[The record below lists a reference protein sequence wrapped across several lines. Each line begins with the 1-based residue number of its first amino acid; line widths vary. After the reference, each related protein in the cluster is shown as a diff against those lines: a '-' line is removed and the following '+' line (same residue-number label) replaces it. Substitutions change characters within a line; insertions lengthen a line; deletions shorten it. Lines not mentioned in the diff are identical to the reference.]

1 MPNQPLASGWSELDA
16 LAFPSCLVRLGCHK
30 ALLSSPGLRHFQKNT
45 SFTWLSLL
53 VIMSSA
59 KKGSMS
65 PCLPFNLSASRGL
78 GVPVGEGLK
87 GKCRTTILDQAF
99 HSQKTLGIPP
109 NALPHFEYFHLKK
122 KTTRASKKKK
132 IKKERK
138 KVYSR
143 DPHT

>member
-1 MPNQPLASGWSELDA
+1 MPNQPLSSGWSKLDA
-16 LAFPSCLVRLGCHK
+16 VAFPSCLVRLGCHI
-30 ALLSSPGLRHFQKNT
+30 ALLSSPGLRHFRKNT
-45 SFTWLSLL
+45 SFTRLSLL

-65 PCLPFNLSASRGL
+65 PCLSFNPSASKGP

-87 GKCRTTILDQAF
+87 GEGRTTILHQAF
-99 HSQKTLGIPP
+99 HSQKTLCIPP
-109 NALPHFEYFHLKK
+109 NALPYIEYFHLKK

-132 IKKERK
+132 KEKKK
-138 KVYSR
+138 KAYSM

>member
-1 MPNQPLASGWSELDA
+1 MPNQPLSSGWSELDA
-16 LAFPSCLVRLGCHK
+16 LAFLSCLVRLGCHI

-45 SFTWLSLL
+45 SFPWLSLL

-65 PCLPFNLSASRGL
+65 PCLSCNASASKGL

-87 GKCRTTILDQAF
+87 GKGRTTILHQAF
-99 HSQKTLGIPP
+99 HSQKTLCIPP
-109 NALPHFEYFHLKK
+109 NALPHFEHFHLKK

-132 IKKERK
+132 KKEK
-138 KVYSR
+138 KKKAYSM